1 MKAKYLAMAAA
12 VALLAAC
19 TSPTEDA
26 RSPEAGTAGTLHNG
40 ALNMPP
46 VGPVDST
53 ASIGTQGVYGT
64 DQPPSNGP
72 VVTNGYGGSTVVAPG
87 GTVVAPGGTIYYDAY
102 GRAYALDAYGRPYY
116 VTAPGIIVRP

>member
-1 MKAKYLAMAAA
+1 MGAKYLAMAAA

-19 TSPTEDA
+19 TTTYDDA

-40 ALNMPP
+40 VLNSAPI
-46 VGPVDST
+46 GPVDST

-64 DQPPSNGP
+64 DQPPPNGP
-72 VVTNGYGGSTVVAPG
+72 VATNGYGGS
-87 GTVVAPGGTIYYDAY
+87 TVVAPGGTIYYDAY

>member
-1 MKAKYLAMAAA
+1 MKPVGLAVVGAA
-12 VALLAAC
+12 ALLAAC
-19 TSPTEDA
+19 ASPYEDA

-40 ALNMPP
+40 VLNSSP

-64 DQPPSNGP
+64 DVPPPGRP
-72 VVTNGYGGSTVVAPG
+72 AVTAGSGGSTVVAP
-87 GTVVAPGGTIYYDAY
+87 PGAIYYDAY

-116 VTAPGIIVRP
+116 VTAPGVVPR